1 MHDTWKCTSVTQ
13 VNGLRSTSDYDYK
26 IRGDAS
32 FSFYSSCDSPEYDQ
46 VRLIHTADSRHQLCL
61 TFDGYDMQR
70 LDFHHALRRGPF
82 GWRPF
87 NRVAFCRHF
96 TGYSMFF
103 TQSGARE
110 KVTRSKKP
118 TLYLMRFEFAFL
130 YNCRECANF
139 RCVRL
144 CRPKVGLT
152 HDQAFSVCLFRVPR
166 RYWGAMGKHATLDIF
181 VRNAPTMEP

>member
-70 LDFHHALRRGPF
+70 LDFHHALQMGPF
-82 GWRPF
+82 GLSPF

-96 TGYSMFF
+96 TGYSMSF
-103 TQSGARE
+103 TQRAARE
-110 KVTRSKKP
+110 KVSRSKKS

-130 YNCRECANF
+130 YNCRERAKVCSSLPTQG
-139 RCVRL
+139 RL
-144 CRPKVGLT
+144 DTRSSFLRLLVSCSTSLLGGHGQT
-152 HDQAFSVCLFRVPR
+152 CN
-166 RYWGAMGKHATLDIF
+166 T
-181 VRNAPTMEP
+181 